1 MFFIES
7 TSIAVTHLYPKY
19 KGLWKKKLA
28 LRNNNNECMK
38 DNINSKVKF
47 KIRSNKMYK
56 AQKMNKNNK
65 PTCTKNTGQISE
77 NTMSGLIRRIR

>member
-1 MFFIES
+1 
-7 TSIAVTHLYPKY
+7 
-19 KGLWKKKLA
+19 
-28 LRNNNNECMK
+28 MK

-47 KIRSNKMYK
+47 KIKIWSNKMYK

-65 PTCTKNTGQISE
+65 PICTKNTGQISE